1 MDAEGIRAFAAN
13 FDPQPFLL
21 DDAAARHRL
30 TRLPRSILRLSLNAE
45 RIVIVPFPTRQLT
58 GPALTLCLAVV
69 ATGAAPGCGGQRASP
84 AAPTTIAP
92 VAQRYLAELVAVMEA
107 HSINRLK
114 IDWVSFRSTV
124 LSVAGTAQTVES
136 TFPAIQVALNLLGD
150 SHSSYQPARG
160 GLRLAA
166 TRRSCSGQG
175 VGTPVIPAGVGY
187 VRVGGFSGSAAEADA
202 FANAVQQT
210 IANADREV
218 LAGWIVDVR
227 GNTGGNMWP
236 MIAGVGPVLGE
247 GVVGYFIDPVGV
259 EIPFEYRNGASWENG
274 TLAQRVDAPYRLRR
288 ESPRVA
294 VLFDGATASSGEA
307 VVVAFQRRA
316 DTRTFGAVTCGLST
330 ANEAYPM
337 SDGATLLLTV
347 AVMADRTKFQY
358 GHAIAPDEAQT
369 DPRATEQRAI
379 EWLRTGR

>member
-1 MDAEGIRAFAAN
+1 LVASRTRQFRA
-13 FDPQPFLL
+13 PVLTIFLTVSATC
-21 DDAAARHRL
+21 AAA
-30 TRLPRSILRLSLNAE
+30 
-45 RIVIVPFPTRQLT
+45 
-58 GPALTLCLAVV
+58 
-69 ATGAAPGCGGQRASP
+69 GCGGQRASP
-84 AAPTTIAP
+84 AAPTGISP
-92 VAQRYLAELVAVMEA
+92 VAQAYLTELIAVMEA

-114 IDWVSFRSTV
+114 IDWTSFRTGV
-124 LSVAGTAQTVES
+124 LSAAGTAQIVES

-150 SHSSYQPARG
+150 GHSSYQPARG
-160 GLRLAA
+160 GLRLGAP
-166 TRRSCSGQG
+166 RRGSCRGQD
-175 VGTPVIPAGVGY
+175 VGTPAIPADVAY
-187 VRVGGFSGSAAEADA
+187 VRVGGFSGSAGEATA
-202 FANAVQQT
+202 FANVLQQT
-210 IANADREV
+210 IANADRGT

-247 GVVGYFIDPVGV
+247 GRAGYFIDPVGV

-274 TLAQRVDAPYRLRR
+274 SLAQRVDVPYRLRR

-316 DTRTFGAVTCGLST
+316 DTRSFGAVTCGLST
-330 ANEAYPM
+330 ANEAYTM
-337 SDGATLLLTV
+337 SDGASLLLTV

-358 GHAIAPDEAQT
+358 GNSIEPDEDLT
-369 DPRATEQRAI
+369 DPRATEQRAV